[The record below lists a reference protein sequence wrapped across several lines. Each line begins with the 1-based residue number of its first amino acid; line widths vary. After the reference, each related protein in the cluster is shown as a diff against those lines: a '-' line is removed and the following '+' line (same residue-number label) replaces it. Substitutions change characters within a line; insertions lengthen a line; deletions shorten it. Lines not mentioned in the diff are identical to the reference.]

1 MIYTIS
7 RERRSEDREQA
18 GSILATTV
26 DRILEESGIR
36 GLIINE
42 RILNVFKKKISLLQ
56 TAFKKVNRL
65 GGKSVKKL
73 LDVWKNGKPY
83 RFKIYYNELEA
94 ASLQQENLLLK
105 KGKRELE
112 TELVQ
117 EQVKRQK
124 VEEQLEEALQK
135 ADRKGSFYKKK
146 FRQMASKIA
155 KLQKN
160 KNTRGPQK

>member
-18 GSILATTV
+18 SSILATTV
-26 DRILEESGIR
+26 DRTLKESGIR

-73 LDVWKNGKPY
+73 TS
-83 RFKIYYNELEA
+83 A
-94 ASLQQENLLLK
+94 
-105 KGKRELE
+105 E
-112 TELVQ
+112 TVQ
-117 EQVKRQK
+117 TLGILSRHA
-124 VEEQLEEALQK
+124 QLNVVTVTFTCAEHIL
-135 ADRKGSFYKKK
+135 
-146 FRQMASKIA
+146 
-155 KLQKN
+155 
-160 KNTRGPQK
+160 